1 MELEEDSL
9 LNPFGPIY
17 RPKQKDAGK
26 KSSLLRNE
34 VSHSTRWPKIRDIGI
49 IDTGSVRE
57 NCRLATNESKHNA
70 TDDETERHQN
80 VCQKV
85 SHPSSIGAS
94 ANDDKISEQQRK
106 VHWAS
111 ASPQVSSVGA
121 AKPANSKIQQNYGRF
136 LERPNSWHGTYP
148 HKNSAA
154 EQPAYANNYSNEVRV
169 VPQQTDQSKFS
180 YHTSEFGCPY
190 KPPIKPIVSW
200 VACSEGRVQPGAI
213 VAGREFNNPYTFIG
227 RVTLRNERFLKENVT
242 QYSILYSKSYLIFL
256 YLL

>member
-17 RPKQKDAGK
+17 RTKQKDAGK
-26 KSSLLRNE
+26 KSNLLRNE
-34 VSHSTRWPKIRDIGI
+34 IRDQKLGWPKIRDIGI
-49 IDTGSVRE
+49 IDTGSVTE
-57 NCRLATNESKHNA
+57 NCRMTTNESKNNLK
-70 TDDETERHQN
+70 DDETERHQI
-80 VCQKV
+80 VSQKM
-85 SHPSSIGAS
+85 SHPSSIGTS
-94 ANDDKISEQQRK
+94 ANGDKTSEQQRK
-106 VHWAS
+106 VHWAP
-111 ASPQVSSVGA
+111 ASPQGSTVGA
-121 AKPANSKIQQNYGRF
+121 AKPANSNVQQNYGRF

-148 HKNSAA
+148 NKNPAA
-154 EQPAYANNYSNEVRV
+154 EQPAYANKYSNEVRV
-169 VPQQTDQSKFS
+169 VPQQMDQSKFS

-242 QYSILYSKSYLIFL
+242 QYSIL
-256 YLL
+256 